1 MNCWS
6 RPTLSTSYNGFM
18 HVDED
23 SLLQEEG
30 SMKQTDKSRING
42 KSCTASRV
50 ERGKDD
56 GRDEHILK
64 RQRQATRSSIT
75 RETATGDGN

>member
-1 MNCWS
+1 
-6 RPTLSTSYNGFM
+6 M
-18 HVDED
+18 HVVED
-23 SLLQEEG
+23 SLSQKED
-30 SMKQTDKSRING
+30 SMKQTDKSRIDG

-75 RETATGDGN
+75 HETATDDGS